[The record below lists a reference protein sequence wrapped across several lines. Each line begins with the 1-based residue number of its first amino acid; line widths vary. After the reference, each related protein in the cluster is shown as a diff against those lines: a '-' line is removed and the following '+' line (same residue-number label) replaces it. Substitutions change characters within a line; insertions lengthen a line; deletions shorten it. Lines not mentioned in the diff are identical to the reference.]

1 MGADKERAGELL
13 ALVLRKLGFED
24 AEEMADMVEW
34 LEGNDD

>member
-13 ALVLRKLGFED
+13 ALILRKLGFED

>member
-13 ALVLRKLGFED
+13 ALILRKLGFED
-24 AEEMADMVEW
+24 ADEMADMVEW

>member
-13 ALVLRKLGFED
+13 ALILRKLGFED
-24 AEEMADMVEW
+24 AEEMAEMVEW

>member
-13 ALVLRKLGFED
+13 ALILKKLGFED

>member
-1 MGADKERAGELL
+1 MGADKEMAGELL
-13 ALVLRKLGFED
+13 ALILKKLGFED

>member
-13 ALVLRKLGFED
+13 ALILKKLGFED
-24 AEEMADMVEW
+24 AEEMAEMVEW

>member
-13 ALVLRKLGFED
+13 ALILKKLGFED
-24 AEEMADMVEW
+24 AEEIADMVEW

>member
-1 MGADKERAGELL
+1 MGADKERAGEML
-13 ALVLRKLGFED
+13 ALILKKLGFED

>member
-1 MGADKERAGELL
+1 MSDRERAGELL

-24 AEEMADMVEW
+24 AEEMAEMVEW

>member
-13 ALVLRKLGFED
+13 ALILKKLGFED
-24 AEEMADMVEW
+24 ADEMADMVEW

>member
-1 MGADKERAGELL
+1 MGAEKERAGELL
-13 ALVLRKLGFED
+13 ALVLKKLGFED